1 MRRRVLA
8 KEIYS
13 MMIIERATRNGGS
26 IKLEEAAEEIGT
38 GKTYA
43 WKLLQDLVDRG
54 MLERKGY
61 GLYLL
66 KKPG

>member
-1 MRRRVLA
+1 
-8 KEIYS
+8 
-13 MMIIERATRNGGS
+13 
-26 IKLEEAAEEIGT
+26 LENSCIPSPQVSRAAEEIGT